1 MNTPGSDM
9 DAEHYDVETV
19 ALLTPVAKLRVL
31 SGLIEQAWALK
42 EAWLRMRDPDA
53 PASEIR
59 SRARS
64 IVGEP
69 TS

>member
-1 MNTPGSDM
+1 M
-9 DAEHYDVETV
+9 DAKQHDLEAV
-19 ALLTPVAKLRVL
+19 ARLTPEAKLRML
-31 SGLIEQAWALK
+31 SGMIEQAWALK

-69 TS
+69 AS

>member
-1 MNTPGSDM
+1 M
-9 DAEHYDVETV
+9 DAQNHDIE
-19 ALLTPVAKLRVL
+19 ALARLTPEAKLRVL
-31 SGLIEQAWALK
+31 SGMIEQAWTLK